1 MPSEMNRLHSFSAV
15 AMALQRG
22 VTGLSMPF
30 FFVMILSSLFDFVDV
45 GWTFVLAPI
54 GFVAGVGYGLAYYYR
69 FTYAITDDT
78 FDVTSGVFSQRSREI
93 PYGRIQNVDVA
104 RGVLQRVLGLAV
116 VSIETAGG
124 GETEATLRFVS
135 EAEANRLQRDIRR
148 RTAAVKQRRREADSA
163 EAGAGTATDTGTDS
177 DPSPGSSPARAD
189 DTTAAAS
196 EPGQTPSADRT
207 REETQYADS
216 RRKQL
221 FALEPRELL
230 LYSLS
235 SFRPAA
241 GAGLLFL
248 FAVASDPILDYLI
261 AVAQPFGGPAALES
275 GSVGSYGILTLVSMI
290 NAIAVTYVL
299 NAGYTFI
306 AYYDFQLGRA
316 DEDFVYERG
325 LFQRY
330 SGSVPADKIQAV
342 TITDNPLQRLLG
354 YAGLWVET
362 AGYGPESSGGSQSA
376 VPLADTS
383 RIRRFAENLTG
394 VEPPQFRRPPTL
406 ARRRYLVRYAIVAA
420 VIVAIAFGL
429 AQVSALER
437 WYVAAIVFAAV
448 PPAAHLKYV
457 HLGYFVGEDHLVIRT
472 GFWKRRTTVI
482 PYYRI
487 QTVSTRRSIF
497 QRRLGLASVAVDTA
511 SSRTF
516 SWGTPTIYDIDLED
530 ARRVHDRSRENLQVA
545 LRDRARDDL
554 GLSVDFT

>member
-1 MPSEMNRLHSFSAV
+1 MNRLHPLSAV
-15 AMALQRG
+15 SMALQRG
-22 VTGLSMPF
+22 LTGFSIPVLLTGLG
-30 FFVMILSSLFDFVDV
+30 SS
-45 GWTFVLAPI
+45 VLGIDSDALLTLVPI
-54 GFVAGVGYGLAYYYR
+54 GLVAGIGYGLAYYYR
-69 FTYAITDDT
+69 FTYGVTADT
-78 FDVTSGVFSQRSREI
+78 FDVTSGVLSQRSREI

-104 RGVLQRVLGLAV
+104 QGVLQRVLGLAV

-148 RTAAVKQRRREADSA
+148 RTAAVKQRRRETDSA
-163 EAGAGTATDTGTDS
+163 EAETGAGTGTDTGTDS
-177 DPSPGSSPARAD
+177 EPSPDEAARAD
-189 DTTAAAS
+189 DTPDSAS
-196 EPGQTPSADRT
+196 ESGRTPSADRT
-207 REETQYADS
+207 REETQPART
-216 RRKQL
+216 RRQRL

-241 GAGLLFL
+241 AAGLLFI
-248 FAVASDPILDYLI
+248 FAFASGPILDFLV
-261 AVAQPFGGPAALES
+261 AVARPFGGPADLDS
-275 GSVGSYGILTLVSMI
+275 GSVGSYGILTLISMI
-290 NAIAVTYVL
+290 NGIAVTYVL

-330 SGSVPADKIQAV
+330 SGSIPADKIQAV

-376 VPLADTS
+376 VPLAETA

-406 ARRRYLVRYAIVAA
+406 ARRRYLVRYSVVAA

-429 AQVSALER
+429 AQVYTLER
-437 WYVAAIVFAAV
+437 WYLAAVVFAAV

-472 GFWKRRTTVI
+472 GFWNRRTTVI

-487 QTVSTRRSIF
+487 QTVSTQRSVF
-497 QRRLGLASVAVDTA
+497 QRRLGLASLAVDTA

-530 ARRVHDRSRENLQVA
+530 ARAVHETSREHLQVA
-545 LRDRARDDL
+545 LRKRARDDV